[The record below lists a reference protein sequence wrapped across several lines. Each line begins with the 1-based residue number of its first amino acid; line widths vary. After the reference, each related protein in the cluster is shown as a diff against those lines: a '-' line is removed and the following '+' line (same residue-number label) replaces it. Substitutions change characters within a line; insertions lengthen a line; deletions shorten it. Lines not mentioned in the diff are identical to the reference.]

1 MTTGIVTRTEG
12 ASVWVA
18 TTGAGG
24 CVEVP
29 CVLRGR
35 LKKKRLRVTSLVV
48 AGDHVEVERLSSGD
62 VVITGLN
69 DRRSQLSRPGFH
81 GYEHVIAANIDQLV
95 IIQSAAQPSFK
106 RRLVERYLMIARHG
120 GMSPVLVVNKCDL
133 VDRHMVQSWVEPL
146 EAGGMPVL
154 LTSAVTLAGLD
165 ALRCCLC
172 GRISVL
178 AGQSGVGKSS
188 LIRALYPDTTVPI
201 GRVNDVTGKGRHT
214 TTSSR
219 LYMMPDGVMLIDTPG
234 VRELALFEDDAK
246 DASSAFPE
254 IETAAH
260 GCRFRDCS
268 HTHEPDCAVKEA
280 VERGDIHRD
289 RYRNYVRLRSRT

>member
-1 MTTGIVTRTEG
+1 
-12 ASVWVA
+12 
-18 TTGAGG
+18 
-24 CVEVP
+24 
-29 CVLRGR
+29 
-35 LKKKRLRVTSLVV
+35 VTSLVV